1 MLTEKELRIVDLFRK
16 DVFASY
22 TIREIM
28 KEIDTKPYNWIFNVV
43 KKLEKEKI
51 IILNKKGQSQICRIN
66 LVEHK
71 AIIYLSVLEELNTLK
86 RKIPNLDKIKGLM
99 PLDFHILMI
108 TGSYVDKTFSK
119 KSDIDVVVII
129 DNEKEKKWLLNK
141 LINKGELMIPKLHA
155 YVFTREEF
163 LEMLKNKEENYGRE
177 IERKHLIVS
186 GAGFYFKILKEA
198 IDNGYKY

>member
-28 KEIDTKPYNWIFNVV
+28 KEIDTKSYNWIFNVV

-86 RKIPNLDKIKGLM
+86 RKIPNIK
-99 PLDFHILMI
+99 HNNQ
-108 TGSYVDKTFSK
+108 K
-119 KSDIDVVVII
+119 
-129 DNEKEKKWLLNK
+129 
-141 LINKGELMIPKLHA
+141 
-155 YVFTREEF
+155 R
-163 LEMLKNKEENYGRE
+163 R
-177 IERKHLIVS
+177 
-186 GAGFYFKILKEA
+186 
-198 IDNGYKY
+198 